1 MRIIPKE
8 VETLWTLFT
17 APVVWAAHFLVC
29 YVLAAVW
36 CAKRGKIKG
45 DVRPIE
51 QVWGF
56 AREWYGRHCDP
67 DWTKWTQEEAAEIFA
82 RHGLTGPIWELPT
95 AQGRF

>member
-1 MRIIPKE
+1 MVGQLRM
-8 VETLWTLFT
+8 
-17 APVVWAAHFLVC
+17 
-29 YVLAAVW
+29 VLTGGCGGGW
-36 CAKRGKIKG
+36 QHSIGAKRGKIKG

-67 DWTKWTQEEAAEIFA
+67 NWTKWTQEEAAEMFA
-82 RHGLTGPIWELPT
+82 RHALTGPIWELPT